1 MKYGICLHSVIPV
14 RAEPSHKSELVTQV
28 LFGELYFITLKED
41 SWCKIKLTFDGYE
54 GWINLLQVNLIDEAE
69 YIRLDK
75 SETSVTIDL
84 VQLLSYET
92 ERTMVPLVLGSSLPA
107 FEESRVRVAQLV
119 FFYDGLV
126 SGSRLSDKT
135 SPGQKS
141 IQEIRQQLIEEAS
154 LYMNAPYLWG
164 GRTPFGIDCS
174 GFVQMVYKLQG
185 MKLLRDAS
193 QQATLGEVVSLIDE
207 AESGDLAFFDDAE
220 GNIIHVGM
228 LIDRQRII
236 HCSGKVK
243 INNLD
248 HEGIYDANLQKY
260 THKLRLIKRI
270 ILD

>member
-1 MKYGICLHSVIPV
+1 
-14 RAEPSHKSELVTQV
+14 
-28 LFGELYFITLKED
+28 
-41 SWCKIKLTFDGYE
+41 
-54 GWINLLQVNLIDEAE
+54 
-69 YIRLDK
+69 
-75 SETSVTIDL
+75 
-84 VQLLSYET
+84 
-92 ERTMVPLVLGSSLPA
+92 
-107 FEESRVRVAQLV
+107 
-119 FFYDGLV
+119 
-126 SGSRLSDKT
+126 
-135 SPGQKS
+135 
-141 IQEIRQQLIEEAS
+141 
-154 LYMNAPYLWG
+154 MNAPYLWG